1 MSVIEIILIA
11 IACLIA
17 GFIAGYATRECKKQG
32 VDGKLKCQRDPDD
45 GLYLF
50 LELEQGSDPMRLLNK
65 KYAIFEVDPKDI
77 ISHE

>member
-1 MSVIEIILIA
+1 MSVIEIILIV

-17 GFIAGYATRECKKQG
+17 GFIAGYVSQGRKKQ
-32 VDGKLKCQRDPDD
+32 VTDGKLKCQRDPDD

-50 LELEQGSDPMRLLNK
+50 LELEQGSDPMQLLNK

-77 ISHE
+77 VSHE